1 MIDWIPILAQS
12 AEQAGHAADAAK
24 DNTNM
29 VQDVARTFHVEWP
42 YFIAQCVSF
51 LLVSLL
57 LTRFA
62 YRPVQNMLEQ
72 RRKRIAE
79 GEEKLKQIENRL
91 AESEQRT
98 AEALAKAN
106 EEASRLIEE
115 AKQSAETL
123 AEQKKLEAIEQA
135 RRTLEKAE
143 VAARA
148 EREKMAAELRKE
160 FGRLVVAATGKVT
173 GKVLTEEDHRRINEE
188 ALASVES

>member
-1 MIDWIPILAQS
+1 MTHWIPILAATADTAAEIKKEAGVVEGI
-12 AEQAGHAADAAK
+12 AEQ
-24 DNTNM
+24 
-29 VQDVARTFHVEWP
+29 FHVSWP
-42 YFIAQCVSF
+42 FFISQCVSF
-51 LLVSLL
+51 LIVALV
-57 LTRFA
+57 LTKFA

-72 RRKRIAE
+72 RRQRIAE
-79 GEEKLKQIENRL
+79 GEEKLKQIERQL

-106 EEASRLIEE
+106 EESKRLIEE

-143 VAARA
+143 AAA
-148 EREKMAAELRKE
+148 KTEREKMAAELRKE
-160 FGRLVVAATGKVT
+160 FGRLVAMTTGKVT

-188 ALASVES
+188 ALASVDS